1 MFNTGKFQKLLNV
14 FDIRTRLP
22 NNYAL
27 KWTFL
32 SGHDTD
38 IIAMH
43 LALNFSHQNAL
54 NKCIGEAIL
63 LL

>member
-43 LALNFSHQNAL
+43 LALNLSSS
-54 NKCIGEAIL
+54 KCIE
-63 LL
+63 